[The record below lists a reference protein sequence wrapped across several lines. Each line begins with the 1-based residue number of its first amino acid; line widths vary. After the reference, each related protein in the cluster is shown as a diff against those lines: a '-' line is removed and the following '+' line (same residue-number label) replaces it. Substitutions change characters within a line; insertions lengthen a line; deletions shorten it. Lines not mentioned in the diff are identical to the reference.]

1 MKFFVVLGCVTEIA
15 GATPY
20 MCQPCA
26 DKAEAI
32 NAWYVAACENMGVD
46 PDAFPPES
54 AEHEALIDTVY
65 SLRTMGSAFLDDE
78 ALALHSFELGES

>member
-1 MKFFVVLGCVTEIA
+1 MKFFVVLGCVTDIA
-15 GATPY
+15 GTQPY

-46 PDAFPPES
+46 PDTFPPES
-54 AEHEALIDTVY
+54 AEHEALIDTAY
-65 SLRTMGSAFLDDE
+65 SLRTMGSAFLDGE
-78 ALALHSFELGES
+78 ALALESFELGEA